1 MAVLAMRGPSAAE
14 IRQVVPTTG
23 ETLPVQIAV
32 PANSTVSTVGDDTCC
47 PVTGVAVENPVG
59 DRIPMGFLFL
69 SSILLSLHLSGVGLF
84 VHR

>member
-1 MAVLAMRGPSAAE
+1 MIQRWK
-14 IRQVVPTTG
+14 
-23 ETLPVQIAV
+23 
-32 PANSTVSTVGDDTCC
+32 
-47 PVTGVAVENPVG
+47 NPVG